1 MMKSMTT
8 QNQSDLEKV
17 KLTKGEMDEKVRI
30 MNENIDKTKS
40 LWRGEK
46 FTPSNAIDMDKA
58 DDSDR
63 VVEEFKR
70 FLAVSNPSPDQ
81 PRLRPKVELDLS
93 NIFKKKP
100 ATTDLKE
107 NVEKSLWRGKKF
119 TPSNNIDLD
128 KADDSD
134 QVVEEF
140 KQFLAGANPNPDQPR
155 LRPKV
160 ELDLKN
166 IFIKKSATNDLK
178 QRADGLSSNSLDFM
192 NGVKEVGRRQR
203 NRDMIFSFETMNT
216 FFD

>member
-1 MMKSMTT
+1 MKSIMTT
-8 QNQSDLEKV
+8 QDQSDSEKV

-30 MNENIDKTKS
+30 MNENVEKTKS

-46 FTPSNAIDMDKA
+46 FTPSIDMDKA

-63 VVEEFKR
+63 VVEQFKR
-70 FLAVSNPSPDQ
+70 
-81 PRLRPKVELDLS
+81 
-93 NIFKKKP
+93 I
-100 ATTDLKE
+100 
-107 NVEKSLWRGKKF
+107 
-119 TPSNNIDLD
+119 
-128 KADDSD
+128 
-134 QVVEEF
+134 
-140 KQFLAGANPNPDQPR
+140 LAGSNPNPDQPR

-166 IFIKKSATNDLK
+166 IFKKKPATTDLK

-203 NRDMIFSFETMNT
+203 NREMIFSFETMNT